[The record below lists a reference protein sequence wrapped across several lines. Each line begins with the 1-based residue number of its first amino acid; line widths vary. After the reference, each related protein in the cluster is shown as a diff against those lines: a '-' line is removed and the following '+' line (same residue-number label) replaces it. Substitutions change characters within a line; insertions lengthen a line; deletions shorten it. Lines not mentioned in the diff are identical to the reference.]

1 MAVTVPL
8 YVSLEE
14 TLYTMVHSENRL
26 PIAFH
31 SEVEVLLWVLRFI
44 VLWTMVNSIAVHP

>member
-1 MAVTVPL
+1 MATTAPL

-14 TLYTMVHSENRL
+14 TFYTMVHSENRH

-31 SEVEVLLWVLRFI
+31 SEVE
-44 VLWTMVNSIAVHP
+44 A